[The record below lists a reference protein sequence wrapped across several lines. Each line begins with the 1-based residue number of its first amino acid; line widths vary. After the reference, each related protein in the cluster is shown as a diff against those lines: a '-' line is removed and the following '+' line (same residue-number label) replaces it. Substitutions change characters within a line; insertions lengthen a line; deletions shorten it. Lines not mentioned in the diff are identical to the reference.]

1 VHKVSDYAI
10 IIPSFMEL
18 VQMKARFIPWVMV
31 PILVILLLN
40 SCAGLSGA
48 RRTEPADLP
57 REAGVETAVVSVP
70 PEIPR
75 SALERAAAKVKADS
89 PELRKYFRLQEE
101 GASFS
106 FPGKAGIL
114 VLGEIHDG
122 DEEFEVR
129 YDLSEKPDSRNQMKI
144 GFTLHDKNAE
154 MLLRDEFIWKIPEET
169 DTGTNAG
176 DAAPGLLLAFD
187 DDFREAWENA
197 FDLFDQYQ
205 ARITF
210 FIQGSYSPFC
220 KRALDRGHDV
230 GYHTAHHLDL
240 RKLSREEFDRETL
253 SAVEEFHREGIP
265 LHSFAYPFGFSD
277 PWMRDAL
284 AGVFPIQRGFG
295 AIFRVYDKD
304 AIKSGYPIARSI
316 DNILFKRDDEFEA
329 MIDAMLRTVKF
340 TGGILPLTTHNIS
353 DTADWGIK
361 PRRLEY
367 LLSTARALKLKFYR
381 YGDF

>member
-1 VHKVSDYAI
+1 
-10 IIPSFMEL
+10 MEL
-18 VQMKARFIPWVMV
+18 VQRKAAFKILGTV
-31 PILVILLLN
+31 PILAILLLN

-48 RRTEPADLP
+48 RRAEPADIP
-57 REAGVETAVVSVP
+57 REAAVETAVVSVP

-89 PELRKYFRLQEE
+89 PELRKYFRLLEEGGLLGEGGLLQE

-144 GFTLHDKNAE
+144 GFTLHDRNAE
-154 MLLRDEFIWKIPEET
+154 MLLRDEFIWEIPDEPSDDAEENAW
-169 DTGTNAG
+169 NAG
-176 DAAPGLLLAFD
+176 PGLLLAFD
-187 DDFREAWENA
+187 DDFRETWENA

-205 ARITF
+205 ARVTF
-210 FIQGSYSPFC
+210 FVQGGYSPFC
-220 KRALDRGHDV
+220 KKALERGHDV

-240 RKLSREEFDRETL
+240 RKLSRAEFDRETF

-265 LHSFAYPFGFSD
+265 LRSFAYPFGFSE

-295 AIFRVYDKD
+295 ATFRVYDRNT
-304 AIKSGYPIARSI
+304 IKSGYPISRSI
-316 DNILFKRDDEFEA
+316 DNILFKEDDEFEA
-329 MIDAMLRTVKF
+329 VIDAMLRTVKF
-340 TGGILPLTTHNIS
+340 TGGILPLTTHDIS
-353 DTADWGIK
+353 DTANWGIK
-361 PRRLEY
+361 ARRLEY
-367 LLSTARALKLKFYR
+367 LLSTAKALKLKFYR